1 MTNTTPTTTPT
12 SIREWKKMPK
22 FQKKSTATFKLKS
35 WPNLEEKHKPYSRVK
50 SSSNSKLMGKNYEG
64 KKKPLDP
71 RLSQIEEV
79 SENAGTPKIS
89 KSEREIQELYEC
101 KKKLVFDSPGKPK
114 IDENKPMDVDT
125 LQNLLKETEIKSDK

>member
-12 SIREWKKMPK
+12 SIREWKKLPK

-35 WPNLEEKHKPYSRVK
+35 WPNLEEKHKPYSRVR
-50 SSSNSKLMGKNYEG
+50 STTSKLMGKTYEG
-64 KKKPLDP
+64 KNKPLDP
-71 RLSQIEEV
+71 RLSQIDEG
-79 SENAGTPKIS
+79 SENSTPKMS

-101 KKKLVFDSPGKPK
+101 KKKLVFDSPDGKHK
-114 IDENKPMDVDT
+114 IDENKPMDVDM